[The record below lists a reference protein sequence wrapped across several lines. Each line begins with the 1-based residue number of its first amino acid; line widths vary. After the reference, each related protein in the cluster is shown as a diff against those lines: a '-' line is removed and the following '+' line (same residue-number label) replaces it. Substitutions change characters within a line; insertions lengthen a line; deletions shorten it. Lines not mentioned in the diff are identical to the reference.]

1 MTTFL
6 TGIEGINKPKNVV
19 ASEMLRL
26 NTDTPA
32 VAKAMQKRMGVI
44 GGDSAGFPNGR
55 RPGDDVVDIAL
66 RVVMGKL
73 CTLSIGCVA
82 ADAPSG
88 AISFTDGALQDPSQ
102 FGDTFPYLNAPIAG
116 SLAH

>member
-1 MTTFL
+1 
-6 TGIEGINKPKNVV
+6 
-19 ASEMLRL
+19 MLRL
-26 NTDTPA
+26 NTETP
-32 VAKAMQKRMGVI
+32 VVTKAMQKRMGVI
-44 GGDSAGFPNGR
+44 GGDTAGFPNGR

-73 CTLSIGCVA
+73 CTLNIGCVA

-88 AISFTDGALQDPSQ
+88 ALGFTDGALQYPSQ
-102 FGDTFPYLNAPIAG
+102 FVDTFPYLNAPFAG